1 MKNIK
6 AIIFDAYGTLFN
18 VNSAAEKCKD
28 KIGDKWEGF
37 ANYWRTTQLE
47 YTWLRSLMKRHKNFW
62 QITED
67 SLDKS
72 QSHYV
77 LKVMR
82 IKKNEEFSLFNSSG
96 EWEAKILNISKSI
109 VEFNVTKQLRQKE
122 NIKELWL
129 AFSPI
134 KSNYFNFMIQKATEL
149 GVTKFFPIIFDRTI
163 VRKINKERL
172 EKVIIEAAEQS
183 NRITVPIIE
192 DPQKL
197 KNFLSNDMD
206 LIFTDLNT
214 TNTKIDH
221 KKLTIKPKCV
231 IIGPEGDFSEE
242 EREEILKFKGVQPI
256 KINENILRSETAVIS
271 ALSIINYAII

>member
-1 MKNIK
+1 MSNIR
-6 AIIFDAYGTLFN
+6 LFYSKSLSLN
-18 VNSAAEKCKD
+18 LTD
-28 KIGDKWEGF
+28 K
-37 ANYWRTTQLE
+37 
-47 YTWLRSLMKRHKNFW
+47 
-62 QITED
+62 
-67 SLDKS
+67 LDKS

-77 LKVMR
+77 SKVMR
-82 IKKNEEFSLFNSSG
+82 LKEKEVFSLFNSSG
-96 EWEAKILNISKSI
+96 EWEAKILNITKSI
-109 VEFNVTKQLRQKE
+109 VEFNVTKQLRLKE
-122 NIKELWL
+122 NAKDLWL

-149 GVTKFFPIIFDRTI
+149 GVTKFLPVIFERTI

-183 NRITVPIIE
+183 NRITVPLIE
-192 DPQKL
+192 EPQKL

-214 TNTKIDH
+214 NNTKIDV
-221 KKLTIKPKCV
+221 KKLTTKPTCV

-242 EREEILKFKGVQPI
+242 ERAEILKFNGVQPI

-271 ALSIINYAII
+271 ALSIINYAIN

>member
-1 MKNIK
+1 MSNIR
-6 AIIFDAYGTLFN
+6 LFYSKSLSLN
-18 VNSAAEKCKD
+18 LTD
-28 KIGDKWEGF
+28 K
-37 ANYWRTTQLE
+37 
-47 YTWLRSLMKRHKNFW
+47 
-62 QITED
+62 
-67 SLDKS
+67 LDKS

-77 LKVMR
+77 AKVMR
-82 IKKNEEFSLFNSSG
+82 IKENEVFSLFNNSG
-96 EWEAKILNISKSI
+96 EWEAKILNITKNI

-122 NIKELWL
+122 NTKELWL

-149 GVTKFFPIIFDRTI
+149 GVTKFLPVIFERTI

-183 NRITVPIIE
+183 NRITVPSIE

-197 KNFLSNDMD
+197 KSFLDNDMD
-206 LIFTDLNT
+206 LLFTDLNT
-214 TNTKIDH
+214 TNTKIDI
-221 KKLTIKPKCV
+221 KKLTTKPTCV

-242 EREEILKFKGVQPI
+242 ERQEILEFNGVQPI

-271 ALSIINYAII
+271 ALSIINYAIN

>member
-1 MKNIK
+1 MSNIR
-6 AIIFDAYGTLFN
+6 LFFSKSLSLN
-18 VNSAAEKCKD
+18 LTD
-28 KIGDKWEGF
+28 K
-37 ANYWRTTQLE
+37 
-47 YTWLRSLMKRHKNFW
+47 
-62 QITED
+62 
-67 SLDKS
+67 LDKS

-183 NRITVPIIE
+183 NRITVPSIE
-192 DPQKL
+192 KPQKL
-197 KNFLSNDMD
+197 KNFLNGEMD

-214 TNTKIDH
+214 TNTKIDL
-221 KKLTIKPKCV
+221 KKLTVKPTCV

-242 EREEILKFKGVQPI
+242 EREEILKFNGVQPI

-271 ALSIINYAII
+271 ALSIINYAIN

>member
-1 MKNIK
+1 MSNIR
-6 AIIFDAYGTLFN
+6 LFFSKSLSLN
-18 VNSAAEKCKD
+18 LTD
-28 KIGDKWEGF
+28 K
-37 ANYWRTTQLE
+37 
-47 YTWLRSLMKRHKNFW
+47 
-62 QITED
+62 
-67 SLDKS
+67 LDKS

-183 NRITVPIIE
+183 NRITVPSIE
-192 DPQKL
+192 DPQKI
-197 KNFLSNDMD
+197 KSFLNNDMD

-214 TNTKIDH
+214 ANTKIDLT
-221 KKLTIKPKCV
+221 KLTTKPTCV
-231 IIGPEGDFSEE
+231 IIGPEGDFSEQ
-242 EREEILKFKGVQPI
+242 EREEILKFNGVQSV

-271 ALSIINYAII
+271 ALSIINYAIN